1 VCLVVK
7 AAKGEYA
14 VVERADEMEKGR
26 RGVGKGGSVWLLKR
40 RKVNTQ

>member
-14 VVERADEMEKGR
+14 IVERADEIEKGR
-26 RGVGKGGSVWLLKR
+26 RGVGKGACVWLLKR